1 MDLDKY
7 FKKAEL
13 IPAIV
18 TDIDTGAVLMLAY
31 MNMESLKLTLETGYT
46 WFWSRSRQELCILS
60 IISSDTSG
68 HIALRHSRSAS

>member
-18 TDIDTGAVLMLAY
+18 TDIDTGGSAY
-31 MNMESLKLTLETGYT
+31 ARIYEQGEP
-46 WFWSRSRQELCILS
+46 
-60 IISSDTSG
+60 
-68 HIALRHSRSAS
+68 

>member
-31 MNMESLKLTLETGYT
+31 MNKESLKLTLETG
-46 WFWSRSRQELCILS
+46 SGAVQEKN
-60 IISSDTSG
+60 TG
-68 HIALRHSRSAS
+68 TRALHRAICRR

>member
-31 MNMESLKLTLETGYT
+31 MNKMCIRDRLSPTPTHRQAYLK
-46 WFWSRSRQELCILS
+46 
-60 IISSDTSG
+60 
-68 HIALRHSRSAS
+68 ALIR